1 MLWLGFLSLGVLET
15 QLAKV
20 IIGQLESKDWD
31 IIRPAEPYELDFRPS
46 EPAEKSAGD
55 VVITIPVTP
64 AIRSWS
70 VESVS
75 TIKSI

>member
-1 MLWLGFLSLGVLET
+1 MLWFGFLSLGVLET

-31 IIRPAEPYELDFRPS
+31 IIRPTEPYELDFHPS
-46 EPAEKSAGD
+46 EPAERSADD

-64 AIRSWS
+64 AIRAWS
-70 VESVS
+70 VDSVGIIK
-75 TIKSI
+75 TI